1 MKTFKDLEVGDT
13 LYTVIY
19 ANDSGY
25 PLKVRKEKITAIEV
39 VKSAGT
45 IIKTADLN
53 YIIGGYH
60 GYFVDPYYYDW
71 EYMENNG
78 DEIHC
83 DKLSVQERINEAS
96 AECQKI
102 FTAMLDSLKD

>member
-1 MKTFKDLEVGDT
+1 MKMFKDLKVGDT

-25 PLKVRKEKITAIEV
+25 PLKVRKEKIIAIEV

-53 YIIGGYH
+53 YN
-60 GYFVDPYYYDW
+60 FVDPYYYCS

-78 DEIHC
+78 NTIHC
-83 DKLSVQERINEAS
+83 DMLQVQKLINEAS
-96 AECQKI
+96 AECQKR
-102 FTAMLDSLKD
+102 FTEMLNSLKD

>member
-1 MKTFKDLEVGDT
+1 MKTFMNLEVGDT

-39 VKSAGT
+39 VKSTGT
-45 IIKTADLN
+45 IIKTADLTD
-53 YIIGGYH
+53 IGGYH
-60 GYFVDPYYYDW
+60 GYFVDPYYYGC

-78 DEIHC
+78 NAIHC
-83 DKLSVQERINEAS
+83 DKLRVQELINEAS
-96 AECQKI
+96 TECQQR

>member
-1 MKTFKDLEVGDT
+1 MKMFKDLEVGDT

-39 VKSAGT
+39 VKSGT
-45 IIKTADLN
+45 IIKTEDFN
-53 YIIGGYH
+53 YITGSTH
-60 GYFVDPYYYDW
+60 GYFVDPYYYNR

-78 DEIHC
+78 NAIHC
-83 DKLSVQERINEAS
+83 DKFRVQELINEAFV
-96 AECQKI
+96 ECQHR
-102 FTAMLDSLKD
+102 FTEMLDILKD

>member
-1 MKTFKDLEVGDT
+1 MDLEVGDT

-39 VKSAGT
+39 VKSTGT
-45 IIKTADLN
+45 IIKTEDFN
-53 YIIGGYH
+53 YIMCSTH
-60 GYFVDPYYYDW
+60 GYFVDPYYYGC

-78 DEIHC
+78 NAIHC
-83 DKLSVQERINEAS
+83 DKLRVQELINEAS
-96 AECQKI
+96 TECQKR
-102 FTAMLDSLKD
+102 FTEMLDSLKD

>member
-1 MKTFKDLEVGDT
+1 MKKFKDLNVGDT
-13 LYTVIY
+13 LYNVIY

-39 VKSAGT
+39 VKSGT

-53 YIIGGYH
+53 GIGWYH
-60 GYFVDPYYYDW
+60 GYFVDPYYYGC

-78 DEIHC
+78 NVIYC
-83 DKLSVQERINEAS
+83 DKSRVQELINEAFV
-96 AECQKI
+96 ECQKR
-102 FTAMLDSLKD
+102 FTEMLDSLKD

>member
-1 MKTFKDLEVGDT
+1 MKMFKDLEVGDT

-25 PLKVRKEKITAIEV
+25 PLKVRKEKITVIEG
-39 VKSAGT
+39 VKSGT

-60 GYFVDPYYYDW
+60 GYFVDPYYYGC

-78 DEIHC
+78 NAIHC
-83 DKLSVQERINEAS
+83 DKLRVQELINEAS
-96 AECQKI
+96 TECQKR
-102 FTAMLDSLKD
+102 FTEMLNSLKD

>member
-1 MKTFKDLEVGDT
+1 MDLEVGDT
-13 LYTVIY
+13 LYNIIY

-25 PLKVRKEKITAIEV
+25 PLKVHKEKITAIEV

-53 YIIGGYH
+53 DIGGYH
-60 GYFVDPYYYDW
+60 GYFVDPYYYGC

-78 DEIHC
+78 NVIHC
-83 DKLSVQERINEAS
+83 DKFQMQELINEAFV
-96 AECQKI
+96 ECQKR
-102 FTAMLDSLKD
+102 FTSMLDILKD

>member
-39 VKSAGT
+39 VKSGT

-53 YIIGGYH
+53 DIGGYH
-60 GYFVDPYYYDW
+60 GYFVDPYYYGC

-78 DEIHC
+78 NAIYC
-83 DKLSVQERINEAS
+83 DKLRVQKLINEES
-96 AECQKI
+96 AECQKR
-102 FTAMLDSLKD
+102 FTEMLDSLKD